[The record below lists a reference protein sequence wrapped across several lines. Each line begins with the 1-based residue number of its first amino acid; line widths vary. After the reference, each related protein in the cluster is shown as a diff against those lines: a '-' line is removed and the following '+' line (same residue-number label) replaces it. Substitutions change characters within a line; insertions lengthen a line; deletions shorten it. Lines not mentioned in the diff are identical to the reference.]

1 MSALKA
7 MPTKLRTE
15 NFTNRPRMI
24 IHRNKMMI
32 LRKFLL
38 IAIMRQITAKI
49 FNWLVILQTKSMH
62 CWAFSKITKHA
73 ITTSH
78 LIFWDAST
86 PLRWNFL
93 TLEVFLNKVIWIKK
107 SQGSNRTMEYKKRV
121 HFYNKP
127 HFRKLHLRRILPKD
141 NKNQQILTK
150 ARSSLSVNW
159 FLMVRRTQICL
170 PKAISQLKSQLCRIQ
185 K

>member
-7 MPTKLRTE
+7 MLTKLRTE
-15 NFTNRPRMI
+15 SFTNRPRTI

-32 LRKFLL
+32 LRKFLQ

-49 FNWLVILQTKSMH
+49 FNWLAILQTKSMR

-73 ITTSH
+73 TITSH

-86 PLRWNFL
+86 RLRWNFL
-93 TLEVFLNKVIWIKK
+93 TLEVYLNRVIWTKK
-107 SQGSNRTMEYKKRV
+107 SQGSNRIMEYKKRE
-121 HFYNKP
+121 HFCNKP

-141 NKNQQILTK
+141 NKNKQISTK

-159 FLMVRRTQICL
+159 FRTVQKTQTCL
-170 PKAISQLKSQLCRIQ
+170 PKAISQLKSLLCRIQ